1 MEMIVQC
8 SLIYNESS
16 YIGLKVWS
24 SSQVFSLHWLQV
36 GLTSSDLPF
45 IAERDPQMQVMADLS
60 SENANW
66 HLSQLMVLEY
76 GCALF
81 TDRSVASR
89 WYKSVPSLP
98 MPPVTSLTACCVT
111 CRRIVIVL
119 KYGLIEKQMT
129 AHLLEGYPLESCP
142 PEPQS
147 DLPPAYATHKQEPPP
162 AYNSQA

>member
-1 MEMIVQC
+1 MQC

-24 SSQVFSLHWLQV
+24 SSQVFFLHWLQV
-36 GLTSSDLPF
+36 GLTSSHLPF
-45 IAERDPQMQVMADLS
+45 IAERDPWMQVMADLS
-60 SENANW
+60 SENVNW

-111 CRRIVIVL
+111 CRRI
-119 KYGLIEKQMT
+119 EKQMT

-142 PEPQS
+142 PEPQA
-147 DLPPAYATHKQEPPP
+147 DLPPAYATHKQESPP